1 MSPYHYRFVTSRLFK
16 NISRDIVLVA
26 ELQGHALR
34 VESGVF
40 QGLTGVL
47 QDMTLGFPFLP
58 NPVFLFVVQL
68 LIHLCFDGRILRS
81 PMLQQSPRHRL
92 EDMKERDGH
101 LRGSAQ
107 KRSNILNSA
116 MRVFGLVDGKKNSHS
131 VLLRKQRRWNR
142 AVIYIMPHEFSD
154 SRATGSVRIERED
167 EGIHWEMCRRVGKS
181 PKLSTRREHHGR
193 RRIPPLKRGDPQSG

>member
-1 MSPYHYRFVTSRLFK
+1 MSSHHNRFVTARLFK
-16 NISRDIVLVA
+16 NISCDIVLVA

-101 LRGSAQ
+101 VRCSAQ

-131 VLLRKQRRWNR
+131 VLL
-142 AVIYIMPHEFSD
+142 S
-154 SRATGSVRIERED
+154 SSVAGTVQSSILCPMNSLILGQLGQSELKER
-167 EGIHWEMCRRVGKS
+167 
-181 PKLSTRREHHGR
+181 TRESIG
-193 RRIPPLKRGDPQSG
+193 